1 MDMKYI
7 FAFLAAFIITAVV
20 KLIFSEKIKKKKP
33 SLKPFF
39 SKLIYTDQKVKRKKE
54 DVIYS
59 KILYC
64 EEYELKGKPDF
75 IFKNIFTG
83 MLIPVELK
91 SGSIGNEP
99 YPRKGDLMQLA
110 AYFIIIEEYFNIKP
124 KSGRLIYSDYMFVVK
139 NTNKLRQ
146 ETLNIVCQMRN
157 MLLTGEGDA
166 ASNFA
171 KCRYCFMRNTVCEFS
186 PFNKI

>member
-99 YPRKGDLMQLA
+99 YPRKGDLMQQ
-110 AYFIIIEEYFNIKP
+110 I
-124 KSGRLIYSDYMFVVK
+124 GR
-139 NTNKLRQ
+139 
-146 ETLNIVCQMRN
+146 
-157 MLLTGEGDA
+157 
-166 ASNFA
+166 AS
-171 KCRYCFMRNTVCEFS
+171 CRERV
-186 PFNKI
+186 

>member
-1 MDMKYI
+1 MKFI
-7 FAFLAAFIITAVV
+7 FAFLAAFIITATV

-33 SLKPFF
+33 SLKPLF
-39 SKLIYTDQKVKRKKE
+39 SKLVYTDQKVKRKKE

-64 EEYELKGKPDF
+64 EKHELKGKPDF

-99 YPRKGDLMQLA
+99 YPRKNDLMQLS

-139 NTNKLRQ
+139 NTKKLRQ

-157 MLLTGEGDA
+157 MLLTGEGEA
-166 ASNFA
+166 AANFS